1 MLFKY
6 QAQSGTGNIIE
17 GEAEASDKFSLV
29 AVMKKKNYTVILAK
43 EIQTQKSHLRTFF
56 EDSIGIV
63 RLSEKIVFIKSFG
76 AMLKAGLSVSR
87 SLSVLE
93 RQTKNK
99 TFRSIIN
106 ALGRD
111 IAKGSPLHKALGRFP
126 KIFSSLTVAMV
137 SAGEESGTLPESL
150 AIIGEHLDKS
160 YELQKKIRGALIYPA
175 IILSTMIGIGI
186 LMLTYVV
193 PILTSTFQELG
204 VPLPLSTKVVI
215 GVSSLLRDYTIF
227 AVLFFVFI
235 FLALLVSV
243 RTVQGKKVLD
253 FLFLKIPIIG
263 ALTREVNSAR
273 TARTMS
279 SLLTAGVTIIEALNI
294 TKDVIQNS
302 YYKEVLEK
310 AKGTILRGTQLSFVF
325 SRNEYL
331 YPVLVAEMTAVG
343 EETGKLPEMLLN
355 LAIFYENEVTQ
366 KTKDISTII
375 EPVLMVII
383 GISVGFFAISMITP
397 LYSVLGDI

>member
-6 QAQSGTGNIIE
+6 QAQSETGEIVE
-17 GEAEASDKFSLV
+17 GEAEAPDKFSL
-29 AVMKKKNYTVILAK
+29 AATMKKKNYTVILAK
-43 EIQTQKSHLRTFF
+43 EIREQKSYAQAFF
-56 EDSIGIV
+56 GDIIGIV
-63 RLSEKIVFIKSFG
+63 HLSEKIVFIKSFG

-99 TFRSIIN
+99 KFQNIISVI
-106 ALGRD
+106 GRD
-111 IAKGSPLHKALGRFP
+111 VAKGSPLHTAFGRFP
-126 KIFSSLTVAMV
+126 KVFSSLAVAMV
-137 SAGEESGTLPESL
+137 EAGGESGTLPESL

-160 YELQKKIRGALIYPA
+160 YELLKKIRGALLYPI
-175 IILSTMIGIGI
+175 IILCTMIGIGI

-204 VPLPLSTKVVI
+204 VELPFSTKVVI
-215 GVSSLLRDYTIF
+215 GVSSLLRDYTI
-227 AVLFFVFI
+227 LIIFFLVFI
-235 FLALLVSV
+235 FTVLVTSI
-243 RTVQGKKVLD
+243 RTIQGKRVLD
-253 FLFLKIPIIG
+253 FLFLKIPLMNT
-263 ALTREVNSAR
+263 LTREINSAR

-279 SLLTAGVTIIEALNI
+279 SLLTAGVNIIEALNI

-310 AKGTILRGTQLSFVF
+310 AKDAIERGMQLSFVF
-325 SRNEYL
+325 SRNESL
-331 YPVLVAEMTAVG
+331 YPILVTEMTAVG

-355 LAIFYENEVTQ
+355 LAIFYENEVAQ

-383 GISVGFFAISMITP
+383 GISVGFFVLSMITP
-397 LYSVLGDI
+397 LYSVLGDV